1 MDKKRRDF
9 LKKTAL
15 GAAGI
20 GLASALPQFLQA
32 SANYNAANY
41 NPPNHNPAN
50 NNPAN
55 QTGTNTAAPDPKL
68 FFQLAVS
75 QFSFA
80 SQFWTQQLKPLD
92 FPAKSKELGIT
103 GLDYCSMFFADKAK
117 DQQFLSQLK
126 QRSADAGT
134 YNLRIMVDGEGVLGD
149 LNEATRTKA
158 IENHYKWID
167 AAATLGCP
175 MIRVNVEG
183 EGKPEDVA
191 TAAVDSLGRLI
202 GYGSRQH
209 IDVIVENHV
218 GISCNGAWLA
228 GVMKQLNSP
237 HCGTLADFGNFCIN
251 RTKPETMDIAGY
263 MKTKCLEE
271 YDRYKGITELM
282 PFAKGVHAKTHLFTA
297 DGNDQE
303 TDFNRMFKIIKGSGF
318 TGWVSIE
325 YEGGLFKMYSKD
337 SKYLDDYAGTVAT
350 KNLVEMACRQK
361 IAEK

>member
-1 MDKKRRDF
+1 MKQNRRNF
-9 LKKTAL
+9 LRQAAL
-15 GAAGI
+15 GAAG
-20 GLASALPQFLQA
+20 LSLSSSLPKLLQA
-32 SANYNAANY
+32 A
-41 NPPNHNPAN
+41 PQN
-50 NNPAN
+50 NN
-55 QTGTNTAAPDPKL
+55 L
-68 FFQLAVS
+68 FFKLAVS

-92 FPAKSKELGIT
+92 FPAKAKELGIP

-117 DQQFLSQLK
+117 DQTFLNELK
-126 QRSADAGT
+126 KRSADAGC

-149 LNEATRTKA
+149 LDNTVRTKA

-167 AAATLGCP
+167 AASTLGCP

-202 GYGSRQH
+202 DYGRKQNV
-209 IDVIVENHV
+209 DVIVENHV
-218 GISCNGAWLA
+218 GISCNAAWLA
-228 GVMKQLNSP
+228 GVMKQVNNP
-237 HCGTLADFGNFCIN
+237 HCGTLADFGNFCVN

-282 PFAKGVHAKTHLFTA
+282 PFAKGVHAKTHLFNP
-297 DGNDQE
+297 DGTDTE
-303 TDFNRMFKIIKGSGF
+303 TDFTRMFKIIKDSGF
-318 TGWVSIE
+318 SGWVSIE

-337 SKYLDDYAGTVAT
+337 SKYLDDYAGTTAT
-350 KNLVEMACRQK
+350 KNLITKCSS
-361 IAEK
+361 

>member
-1 MDKKRRDF
+1 MTSNRRQF
-9 LKKTAL
+9 LKKAAL
-15 GAAGI
+15 GTAGL
-20 GLASALPQFLQA
+20 GLIPALPRILTA
-32 SANYNAANY
+32 AANEPVA
-41 NPPNHNPAN
+41 NKPAANEPLANKPPAN
-50 NNPAN
+50 KPAAN
-55 QTGTNTAAPDPKL
+55 IAANADL
-68 FFQLAVS
+68 FFKIAVS

-117 DQQFLSQLK
+117 DQNFLKDLR
-126 QRSADAGT
+126 QRSADVGC

-149 LNEATRTKA
+149 LNNDIRTKA

-183 EGKPEDVA
+183 EGSPQDVA

-202 GYGSRQH
+202 DYGRKQH

-218 GISCNGAWLA
+218 GISCNAAWLA

-237 HCGTLADFGNFCIN
+237 HGGTLADFGNFCVN

-282 PFAKGVHAKTHLFTA
+282 PYAKGVHAKTHLFNP
-297 DGNDQE
+297 DGTDQE
-303 TDFNRMFKIIKGSGF
+303 TDFHRMFKIIKDAGF
-318 TGWVSIE
+318 TGWVSVE
-325 YEGGLFKMYSKD
+325 YEGGLFKMYTKD
-337 SKYLDDYAGTVAT
+337 AKYLDDYAGTLAT
-350 KNLVEMACRQK
+350 KKLVESAGAK
-361 IAEK
+361 A